1 MDEEQGLGSPLAGGL
16 RDIRRNVSSSIF
28 GGRSAPNQVQGDNVS
43 TNLISRNSLALSNVS
58 MQLGGISDQVKN
70 INSSL
75 TTIKDNLAISD
86 DIEKKKELAKRKR
99 EAILAEQG
107 LREGKESDL
116 EKKVQFA
123 LLSPVRRVAQVAK
136 GILGR
141 LGESLLILAGGWLT
155 TQVLQ
160 FLKLNSEGN
169 IEALKKFKD
178 RFLKD
183 LLIIGG
189 IVLATTVGFG
199 KIFTLVKGLGALL
212 SRVTFSGFVLN
223 SFKSLGSF
231 ILGNVA
237 KFLKFI
243 KSGIGRILGFGTGGF
258 NPNLL
263 IPGAVLF
270 EKRLRKFLEKTP
282 LIGRFFKQK
291 VPVTTSGKGIAATRQ
306 GLFGKLLG
314 NSLLLLFET
323 LNAFSQK
330 QLLIKAGLEPFQA
343 IITSFARAFGQFALF
358 TGFVKATSLAV
369 GGVFAGLG
377 ALIGSVFPGVGTAI
391 GAAKGFLVGKTV
403 GSVLGALGFFFPEKT
418 KQFTGGLVDINK
430 FKENADKV
438 STEVG
443 MGISGVDKE
452 NKKKVR
458 GSAFFGK
465 INENLTTGDNEE
477 EKSDTSIRGVSL
489 GGGEM
494 VPFKTVNNGENLSLS
509 DNTANIIDAT
519 TGNGKN
525 GGTSVASGNS
535 ENSDEVP
542 TIDSSNN
549 NDNQTIVAAA
559 IMNLNLK

>member
-58 MQLGGISDQVKN
+58 IQLGGISDQVRN

-199 KIFTLVKGLGALL
+199 KIFTLVKGLGSLL
-212 SRVTFSGFVLN
+212 SRITFSGFIVN
-223 SFKSLGSF
+223 SFKSLGAF
-231 ILGNVA
+231 ILGNVG
-237 KFLKFI
+237 KFLRFI
-243 KSGIGRILGFGTGGF
+243 RSGLRGIGGIRGFNLGRLVLPGAFIFEDKIKKAVSNFFSNRKPFDPITKGKATGGTGIL
-258 NPNLL
+258 N
-263 IPGAVLF
+263 
-270 EKRLRKFLEKTP
+270 
-282 LIGRFFKQK
+282 
-291 VPVTTSGKGIAATRQ
+291 
-306 GLFGKLLG
+306 KLL
-314 NSLLLLFET
+314 NKSLILLLLGLET
-323 LNAFSQK
+323 FSGK
-330 QLLIKAGLEPFQA
+330 AELEKAGLKPFQSF
-343 IITSFARAFGQFALF
+343 ITSFSRAFAQFAMF
-358 TGFVKATSLAV
+358 NAFVNATAFGV
-369 GGVFAGLG
+369 GGAFAGVG
-377 ALIGSVFPGVGTAI
+377 ALLGSVFPGIGTAAGAATGFGIGMKVGTA
-391 GAAKGFLVGKTV
+391 
-403 GSVLGALGFFFPEKT
+403 LGVLGFFFPGTAK
-418 KQFTGGLVDINK
+418 KLTGGFVDIEK
-430 FKENADKV
+430 FSQKTDKYA
-438 STEVG
+438 TNVG
-443 MGISGVDKE
+443 MRASGVDKDKQE
-452 NKKKVR
+452 KVR
-458 GSAFFGK
+458 NNIFNTNKNS
-465 INENLTTGDNEE
+465 EE
-477 EKSDTSIRGVSL
+477 ENNSENSDTSISGVSL
-489 GGGEM
+489 GGGEV

-535 ENSDEVP
+535 ENSNEVP
-542 TIDSSNN
+542 TINSSNN
-549 NDNQTIVAAA
+549 NDNQKIVAAA